1 MKLTF
6 HVCCHVPSE
15 GKPSGDQ
22 IKMHMEKLK
31 AHLEAGGYELAA
43 PNFFSHE
50 RMFYESLR
58 SEFQIQNNA
67 RHQPGMD
74 RERAVD
80 FLWDRFPGLGSHVD
94 SAEMP
99 KGRPIAVARGEPF
112 VSPTVEWHK
121 LSEFAK
127 SKSAKDLEPLKEA
140 IDEFQQRFPT
150 DE

>member
-6 HVCCHVPSE
+6 SVCYHYDAPTE
-15 GKPSGDQ
+15 GDSYISVIEEHTKK
-22 IKMHMEKLK
+22 IKE
-31 AHLEAGGYELAA
+31 HLEAGGMELMHFH
-43 PNFFSHE
+43 PWDHR
-50 RMFYESLR
+50 RMFSLES
-58 SEFQIQNNA
+58 
-67 RHQPGMD
+67 
-74 RERAVD
+74 
-80 FLWDRFPGLGSHVD
+80 GLHND